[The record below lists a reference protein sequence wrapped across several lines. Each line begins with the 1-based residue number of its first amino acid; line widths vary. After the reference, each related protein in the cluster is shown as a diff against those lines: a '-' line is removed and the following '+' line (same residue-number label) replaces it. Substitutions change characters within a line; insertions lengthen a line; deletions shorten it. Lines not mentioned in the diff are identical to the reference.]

1 MTDNC
6 GKCKFFKDQ
15 SITKKKSGIGWC
27 RRYPDQGEADD
38 WKWCGEFV
46 AKSKKK
52 TKGMV
57 SFNLGAPLKPETEP
71 DEQLK
76 RRWSSGI
83 NYADPVHQEE
93 FTAEDRAA
101 FPKINETERIAELKA
116 ALNESLTKARNDALK
131 KARNTTGEGE

>member
-38 WKWCGEFV
+38 WKWCGEFL
-46 AKSKKK
+46 AKSKKN

-57 SFNLGAPLKPETEP
+57 SFNLGAPLKPETE
-71 DEQLK
+71 
-76 RRWSSGI
+76 
-83 NYADPVHQEE
+83 
-93 FTAEDRAA
+93 
-101 FPKINETERIAELKA
+101 RIEELKA

-131 KARNTTGEGE
+131 KARNTPAEGE